1 MVSVG
6 TPAGLHNVPLGRI
19 GGKTGGR
26 PTSHHID
33 NNTGYL
39 CYAGKTEIFLHEG
52 KSGSAGGSHGFS
64 PRQTGTYYSSEAGD
78 FIFHLDKGAFH
89 LRQPVGENLA
99 DLRGRSYGIARKE
112 TATGSQG
119 SLNDSLVSL

>member
-1 MVSVG
+1 MG
-6 TPAGLHNVPLGRI
+6 PPAGLHDVSLGGI

-26 PTSHHID
+26 ATSHYID
-33 NNTGYL
+33 N
-39 CYAGKTEIFLHEG
+39 YAGHLCHASKTEIFLHEG
-52 KSGSAGGSHGFS
+52 KSGSTGGSHGFS
-64 PRQTGTYYSSEAGD
+64 PRQTGTYYSSEAGN

-99 DLRGRSYGIARKE
+99 DLRCRGYGIARKE

-119 SLNDSLVSL
+119 SLDNGLVSL